1 MGLVM
6 QPYESH
12 IPYLLQV
19 FQDHGLCGMGWL
31 HSDEARMVRGPT
43 SDVTGGG
50 QGIATAK
57 RNKEEE
63 AAHSLGLKFVFLVM

>member
-1 MGLVM
+1 
-6 QPYESH
+6 
-12 IPYLLQV
+12 
-19 FQDHGLCGMGWL
+19 MGWL